1 MEIKFWC
8 YEIDNFDQNQLKQMD
23 YQRTQYGLLT
33 YLLAFLA
40 IVIPLSF
47 IFQGKL
53 NNQWQEVIFTI
64 VLLPLIFLLFYKLTI
79 SVTREYIKV
88 SFGIGIISFKV
99 KPTKVLSTEI
109 IHPKWW
115 WGIGIRITPRGWLYN
130 VAMGPAVL
138 GDCRA
143 QLWFCRFCK

>member
-1 MEIKFWC
+1 MEYK
-8 YEIDNFDQNQLKQMD
+8 K
-23 YQRTQYGLLT
+23 TQFGLLT

-53 NNQWQEVIFTI
+53 TNQWQEVILPN

-79 SVTREYIKV
+79 TVTREYIKV

-130 VAMGPAVL
+130 VAMGPAVFVSYEKGGTKHSL
-138 GDCRA
+138 FVGTAEPEELIRA
-143 QLWFCRFCK
+143 IHANFQE